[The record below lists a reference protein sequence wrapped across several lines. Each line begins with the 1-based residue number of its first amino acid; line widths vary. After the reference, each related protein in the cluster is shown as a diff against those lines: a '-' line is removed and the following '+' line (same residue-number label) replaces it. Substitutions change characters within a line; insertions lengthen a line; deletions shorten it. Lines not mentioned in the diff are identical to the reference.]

1 MPTSTHSI
9 ELLAKHHDRT
19 NFQCGSETLDR
30 YLQQHARQDAEK
42 HVAAPFAMTAP
53 PEPTVL
59 GCYTLSASFISAG
72 DISPE
77 LAKKLPR

>member
-30 YLQQHARQDAEK
+30 YLQQQARQDAQK
-42 HVAAPFAMTAP
+42 HVP
-53 PEPTVL
+53 PPL
-59 GCYTLSASFISAG
+59 
-72 DISPE
+72 
-77 LAKKLPR
+77 